1 MTSEAARS
9 LLSQFSVVTLQPP
22 LPTLPPYITVASRAA
37 PHQKIPQHLGSVTA
51 PPTAA
56 TDHHQRER
64 PTPEPELPSGLAQ
77 APGTQIV
84 PGRGGAGTPNH
95 REQKKREGG
104 RPAVAALGG
113 WPSLRFGV
121 FAERRDGPGAEAG
134 ETQTTF
140 ETGEASSE
148 ELRPL
153 FK

>member
-1 MTSEAARS
+1 M
-9 LLSQFSVVTLQPP
+9 
-22 LPTLPPYITVASRAA
+22 
-37 PHQKIPQHLGSVTA
+37 
-51 PPTAA
+51 
-56 TDHHQRER
+56 
-64 PTPEPELPSGLAQ
+64 
-77 APGTQIV
+77 
-84 PGRGGAGTPNH
+84 
-95 REQKKREGG
+95 
-104 RPAVAALGG
+104 AALGG